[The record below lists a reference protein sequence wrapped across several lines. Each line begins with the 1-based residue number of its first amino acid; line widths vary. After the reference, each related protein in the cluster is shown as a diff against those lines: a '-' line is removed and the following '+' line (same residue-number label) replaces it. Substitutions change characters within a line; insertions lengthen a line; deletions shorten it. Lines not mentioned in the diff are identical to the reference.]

1 MDITIHHSFGFGSA
15 LTIHLD
21 ELERSVG
28 KREKDQYNGR
38 YYTAISLTQCRKLL
52 RLILLHAEREEIQ
65 RVDYW
70 MTDCKNEMVRKIW
83 DAEVDRLGGIT

>member
-1 MDITIHHSFGFGSA
+1 M
-15 LTIHLD
+15 TIHLD

-28 KREKDQYNGR
+28 ERERDIYNGG

-52 RLILLHAEREEIQ
+52 RMILLHAEREEIQ

-70 MTDCKNEMVRKIW
+70 MADCKNEKVRRIW
-83 DAEVDRLGGIT
+83 DAEIDRVGLKT